1 MDALKK
7 LFLALILAIVLGFAY
22 IVYMVAS
29 RGLTFTEI
37 ISFTMAMSNTYGVL
51 LITVLMGSG
60 LVSLPKRLWNMADIE
75 NELKRLY
82 ISALTVEEAYQE
94 SRYELED
101 CEVEVKRAVELLEN
115 AGPGSAMANSVG
127 SYILQLK
134 ERASNFNFA
143 GRATTNTYLKPHH
156 DSRTQPDYSDKNALV
171 SLHAKL
177 MKCQI
182 KARAS
187 ERRWRVL
194 IGHCKTLQVRT
205 SCSYPVFS
213 FASNGNM

>member
-1 MDALKK
+1 
-7 LFLALILAIVLGFAY
+7 
-22 IVYMVAS
+22 
-29 RGLTFTEI
+29 
-37 ISFTMAMSNTYGVL
+37 MSNTYGVL

-60 LVSLPKRLWNMADIE
+60 LVSLPKRLWNMADID

-101 CEVEVKRAVELLEN
+101 CEVEVKKAVELLET
-115 AGPGSAMANSVG
+115 AGPGSAVANSVG
-127 SYILQLK
+127 SYIIQLK
-134 ERASNFNFA
+134 EKISNFNFA
-143 GRATTNTYLKPHH
+143 GRASTNAYLKSQH
-156 DSRTQPDYSDKNALV
+156 DSRTQPDYSDKKALV
-171 SLHAKL
+171 ALHAKL

-194 IGHCKTLQVRT
+194 IGHCKTLQV
-205 SCSYPVFS
+205 SAGFS
-213 FASNGNM
+213 FVV